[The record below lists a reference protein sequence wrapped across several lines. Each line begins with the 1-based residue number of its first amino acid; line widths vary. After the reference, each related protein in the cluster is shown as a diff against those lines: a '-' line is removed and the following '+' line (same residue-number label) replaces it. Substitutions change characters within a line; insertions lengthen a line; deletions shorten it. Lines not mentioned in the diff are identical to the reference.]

1 MKFESHKI
9 EKLYWT
15 YRNYLEKR
23 CEALPRQ
30 IEKKFKNLSTR
41 HESSS
46 CYGMSNYIEVTK
58 LDDDENDI
66 DWLKIRISDH
76 RPVFGGI
83 CDKYIYIQDYTWT
96 EIKKIV
102 FEIITEFYESK
113 VIAI

>member
-1 MKFESHKI
+1 
-9 EKLYWT
+9 
-15 YRNYLEKR
+15 
-23 CEALPRQ
+23 
-30 IEKKFKNLSTR
+30 
-41 HESSS
+41 
-46 CYGMSNYIEVTK
+46 MSNYIEVTK

-76 RPVFGGI
+76 RPVSGGI
-83 CDKYIYIQDYTWT
+83 YDKYIYIQDYTWT